1 MATILLVDDDPPQ
14 AFVRKSILERRF
26 ADVQRVAD
34 AAEAFCLIEQ
44 PRFAEKLALVVS
56 GLHMP
61 GFRGPAF
68 VDELLARLPSV
79 PVLVLGGAREMAS
92 DYTGQGVRFLSRTV
106 PAERMLEAAD
116 QLLTEDESKAV

>member
-1 MATILLVDDDPPQ
+1 MATILLVDDDPLQ

-56 GLHMP
+56 GLHM
-61 GFRGPAF
+61 RAS
-68 VDELLARLPSV
+68 VDLPLSMSFWPVCPRYRYWCWAALAKWRAITQGKASVSSPELFLLNACLRLPINC
-79 PVLVLGGAREMAS
+79 
-92 DYTGQGVRFLSRTV
+92 
-106 PAERMLEAAD
+106 
-116 QLLTEDESKAV
+116 